1 MNCLKF
7 ELNLAFIQH
16 IYEFLFFLHLIA
28 FILSHIS
35 MLNQISYFP
44 SESFVKRGL
53 DTKIIDVLFLFFYFY
68 GHNRISNGGNPV
80 LQLQKNVQHYYETI
94 LEASIKCKMQYTL
107 IHR

>member
-1 MNCLKF
+1 MNCIKF

-53 DTKIIDVLFLFFYFY
+53 DTKIIDVLFLFFFISMAIIEFQMVEIQFY
-68 GHNRISNGGNPV
+68 SYKKTFNIITKQFSK
-80 LQLQKNVQHYYETI
+80 Q
-94 LEASIKCKMQYTL
+94 A
-107 IHR
+107 